1 MESLPSF
8 GRLLSCRF
16 DVELIKSFSHATT
29 PNFTKKNKKQ
39 VLDAKE
45 VVNKKRPDGSA
56 IKIAECNV
64 GDASGTIMFTA
75 RNKQGTNTCRASHVA
90 SDAKPP
96 DGTPRV
102 PRDAVRRLKDQLRNK
117 LTLLHSAPLHSVYLI
132 LFFFCSGLD
141 EGGKHGDY
149 PQWED

>member
-1 MESLPSF
+1 METLPSF

-16 DVELIKSFSHATT
+16 DVELSALSRTTT
-29 PNFTKKNKKQ
+29 PNFTKNNKQ

-90 SDAKPP
+90 SDANLTDP
-96 DGTPRV
+96 GVFLTPQT
-102 PRDAVRRLKDQLRNK
+102 DAVRR
-117 LTLLHSAPLHSVYLI
+117 
-132 LFFFCSGLD
+132 
-141 EGGKHGDY
+141 
-149 PQWED
+149 